1 MRRTRTV
8 PRTDLNKLSSEVL
21 SRGCE
26 AALPQNLPDRWLRL
40 LGRDVVEARKA
51 FLEENE
57 EQDGPEIDI
66 SGPLLIVV
74 ALLSKKN
81 RKTSLVDEFSTD
93 ELMASLDSY
102 GRAIQEEIVGRQTG
116 VFLRQYTVENVV

>member
-1 MRRTRTV
+1 MRRTRAV
-8 PRTDLNKLSSEVL
+8 PKTDLNKLSGEVL

-40 LGRDVVEARKA
+40 IGRDIVEARKA
-51 FLEENE
+51 LLEGE
-57 EQDGPEIDI
+57 EDGPEIDI

-74 ALLSKKN
+74 ALISKKN
-81 RKTSLVDEFSTD
+81 RKNSLVDEFSTD
-93 ELMASLDSY
+93 ELMAGLDSY